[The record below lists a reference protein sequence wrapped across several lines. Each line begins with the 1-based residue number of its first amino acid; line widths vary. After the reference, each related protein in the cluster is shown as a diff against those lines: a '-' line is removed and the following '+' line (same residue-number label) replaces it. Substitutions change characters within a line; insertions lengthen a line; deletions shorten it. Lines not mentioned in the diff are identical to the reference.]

1 MIKQLFKY
9 LNIIRPSN
17 GVMSS
22 KDERQTEEIVI
33 EKKIVIDASPEVVF
47 KAITDPKELTNWF
60 PDHAIMEAKLGGK
73 VKFSFYKDKGRE
85 HREFDFFPEGSIIEF
100 IPNKKVSYTW
110 HEPNTPDFPRTI
122 VTWELEEIADNKTQ
136 VKLLHTG
143 FEPSKLFK
151 QHDEGWSYFLNRLQS
166 YCKK

>member
-1 MIKQLFKY
+1 MIKQVFKY
-9 LNIIRPSN
+9 LNITRPSN

-22 KDERQTEEIVI
+22 KDKHQTEEIII
-33 EKKIVIDASPEVVF
+33 EKNVVIDASPEVVF

-60 PDHAIMEAKLGGK
+60 PDQAILEPKLGGK
-73 VKFSFYKDKGRE
+73 VKFNFYKDKERKDGE
-85 HREFDFFPEGSIIEF
+85 LECIPEGTIIEF

-110 HEPNTPDFPRTI
+110 HQPNIPDFPKTV
-122 VTWELEEIADNKTQ
+122 VTWELEEIADNKTR

-143 FEPSKLFK
+143 FEPGKLFK
-151 QHDEGWSYFLNRLQS
+151 HDEGWSYYLNRLQS

>member
-1 MIKQLFKY
+1 MALLSK
-9 LNIIRPSN
+9 R
-17 GVMSS
+17 VMSS
-22 KDERQTEEIVI
+22 KDKHQTEEIVI
-33 EKKIVIDASPEVVF
+33 EKNVVIDASPEVVF

-73 VKFSFYKDKGRE
+73 VKFSFYKDKERKDGE
-85 HREFDFFPEGSIIEF
+85 LECVPEGTIVEL

-110 HEPNTPDFPRTI
+110 RQTNTPDFPRTI

-143 FEPSKLFK
+143 FEPGKLFK

>member
-1 MIKQLFKY
+1 
-9 LNIIRPSN
+9 
-17 GVMSS
+17 MSS
-22 KDERQTEEIVI
+22 KDKHQTEEIVI
-33 EKKIVIDASPEVVF
+33 EKNVVIDASPEVVF

-60 PDHAIMEAKLGGK
+60 PDHAVLEPKLGGK
-73 VKFSFYKDKGRE
+73 VKFSFYKDKELKDGE
-85 HREFDFFPEGSIIEF
+85 LECIPEGTIIEF

-110 HEPNTPDFPRTI
+110 HQPTIPDFPETV
-122 VTWELEEIADNKTQ
+122 VTWELEGIADNKTR

-143 FEPSKLFK
+143 FEPGKLFK

>member
-1 MIKQLFKY
+1 MIKQVFKY
-9 LNIIRPSN
+9 LNIARPLN

-22 KDERQTEEIVI
+22 KDKHQTEEIVI
-33 EKKIVIDASPEVVF
+33 EKNVVIDASPEVVF

-73 VKFSFYKDKGRE
+73 VKFSFYKDKERKDRE
-85 HREFDFFPEGSIIEF
+85 LECIPEGTIIEL

-110 HEPNTPDFPRTI
+110 HQPNIPDFPRTV
-122 VTWELEEIADNKTQ
+122 VTWELEEIADNKTR

-143 FEPSKLFK
+143 FEPGRLFK
-151 QHDEGWSYFLNRLQS
+151 HDEGWSYYLNRLQS

>member
-1 MIKQLFKY
+1 MML
-9 LNIIRPSN
+9 
-17 GVMSS
+17 S
-22 KDERQTEEIVI
+22 KDKQQTEEIII
-33 EKKIVIDASPEVVF
+33 EKNIVIDASPEVVF
-47 KAITDPKELTNWF
+47 KAITDQEEF
-60 PDHAIMEAKLGGK
+60 MEAKLGGK
-73 VKFSFYKDKGRE
+73 VKFGFYKDKE
-85 HREFDFFPEGSIIEF
+85 HKQGEVECVPEGTIIEF

-110 HEPNTPDFPRTI
+110 RQTNTPDFPRTI

-143 FEPSKLFK
+143 FEPGKLFK